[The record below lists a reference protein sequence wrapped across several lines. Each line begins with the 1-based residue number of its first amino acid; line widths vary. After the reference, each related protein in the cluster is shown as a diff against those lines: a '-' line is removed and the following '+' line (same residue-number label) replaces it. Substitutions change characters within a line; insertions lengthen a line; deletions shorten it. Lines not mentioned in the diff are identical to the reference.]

1 MKCPLNKV
9 PTICKD
15 ANGYFRGVMDGSIV
29 MCRCSEYA
37 DTFTYAMS
45 AQSLYSPVGIKCEQA
60 LYCPALSK
68 EEESECQNGPSL
80 SGPELISS

>member
-15 ANGYFRGVMDGSIV
+15 ANGYFRGAMDGSTV

-37 DTFTYAMS
+37 DTFTSAMT
-45 AQSLYSPVGIKCEQA
+45 ARNLYSPVGIKCEHASCCSA
-60 LYCPALSK
+60 LH
-68 EEESECQNGPSL
+68 EEGTECQNGPSL
-80 SGPELISS
+80 PGQQLV